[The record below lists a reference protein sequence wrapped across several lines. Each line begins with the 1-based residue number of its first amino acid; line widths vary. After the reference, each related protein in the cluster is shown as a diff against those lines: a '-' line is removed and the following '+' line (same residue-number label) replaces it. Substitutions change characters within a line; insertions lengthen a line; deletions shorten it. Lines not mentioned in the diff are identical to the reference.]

1 MSIFIQREES
11 EGKVTFHVSP
21 WPNLVATACIVV
33 TLIVHDWN
41 SPDGRLQGAAL
52 VGFVLAFSISLLRWW
67 MTRDEMKLIQSKMKH
82 GTVSISGSRWD
93 PRTPLTYTL
102 ESAAGDSRVEPGTIQ
117 EGISNS

>member
-41 SPDGRLQGAAL
+41 NSDGRLQGAAL